1 MLAVYR
7 YIRKSLQQFIKSK
20 YGVKFSVVAL
30 SSVVLGTA
38 SIGLISQSMHAI
50 PFRSASTTTHKSA
63 RIQPD
68 PQQHT
73 KITPTPDAKV
83 TLMPSLSRIAS
94 QLPTP
99 VPTAAAPAPTP
110 VPQAPVTGGSS
121 GSVESIID
129 QVFGSYASGAINVAS
144 CESGLNPAAT
154 NPASGAAGLFQI
166 LPSTFNT
173 TSEAGNSPY
182 DAYAN
187 TVAAHDIF
195 VRDGYSW
202 REWTCQP

>member
-1 MLAVYR
+1 
-7 YIRKSLQQFIKSK
+7 
-20 YGVKFSVVAL
+20 
-30 SSVVLGTA
+30 
-38 SIGLISQSMHAI
+38 
-50 PFRSASTTTHKSA
+50 
-63 RIQPD
+63 
-68 PQQHT
+68 
-73 KITPTPDAKV
+73 
-83 TLMPSLSRIAS
+83 MPSLSRIAS
-94 QLPTP
+94 QLPTPTP

-129 QVFGSYASGAINVAS
+129 QVFGSYTSGAINVAS

-202 REWTCQP
+202 REWACQP

>member
-1 MLAVYR
+1 
-7 YIRKSLQQFIKSK
+7 
-20 YGVKFSVVAL
+20 
-30 SSVVLGTA
+30 
-38 SIGLISQSMHAI
+38 
-50 PFRSASTTTHKSA
+50 
-63 RIQPD
+63 
-68 PQQHT
+68 
-73 KITPTPDAKV
+73 
-83 TLMPSLSRIAS
+83 MPSLSRIAS